1 MKPIDEMIWP
11 VPNYTDKIHTGIKAT
26 FLTRPWLSFT
36 IPQLRQ
42 YLERGWPWLANPT
55 EKQAAMLDKIVK
67 CGIQKLIQLGTVKK
81 VTSKVSVEPQWQA
94 TSTLSGSGMVN
105 ITSDDEV
112 AHNEQA
118 RKMASRRAL
127 GRKALRK
134 LNA

>member
-1 MKPIDEMIWP
+1 MKPTTEMIWP
-11 VPNYTDKIHTGIKAT
+11 VSNYTDKIHTGIKAT

-55 EKQAAMLDKIVK
+55 KHQAEVLDKIVK
-67 CGIQKLIQLGTVKK
+67 CGIQELVQLGNVKK

-94 TSTLSGSGMVN
+94 TATVAESGMTNV
-105 ITSDDEV
+105 TSEDEV
-112 AHNEQA
+112 ATNELA
-118 RKMASRRAL
+118 RKMATRRAL
-127 GRKALRK
+127 GRKTLRR